1 VLCIIVDYVK
11 YKEKT
16 MLRTIR
22 IIAGTPL
29 YLLASMLLMFSLKIY
44 PKDIR
49 QEARDS
55 FM

>member
-1 VLCIIVDYVK
+1 
-11 YKEKT
+11 

-29 YLLASMLLMFSLKIY
+29 YLIAGMLLILSLKIF
-44 PKDIR
+44 PEDVR
-49 QEARDS
+49 QDAKDS